1 MKKICKSI
9 YAHVHLLFSTLI
21 SILSAILFS
30 SLSKANKIKKL
41 ANVNQT
47 TTCSILAN
55 GPSLR
60 SVLEENHEQFLNQDL
75 FVVNFFAHSVYFQIL
90 KPKYYV
96 ITDNIFFK
104 EDYSENVNKLR
115 EAFNTINWDII
126 LWIPTGR
133 DNARFIKEVK
143 QNRFVKIMHY
153 NMTPIKAYR
162 SLEYFM
168 YKHNLGMP
176 RPQNVS
182 NTSIFLATNLHY
194 KTINLYGADH
204 SWLKTLYVND
214 DNQVC
219 FEDVH
224 FYDNKA
230 RNRQGDIGKL
240 SFLLSLYVM
249 AFDTHLRL
257 QDYAQHL
264 GVEILNHTSGSY
276 IDAYKRVK
284 SNA

>member
-1 MKKICKSI
+1 MKNLCKSL
-9 YAHVHLLFSTLI
+9 YAKTVLMLHTLI
-21 SILSAILFS
+21 SLLSILFFS
-30 SLSKANKIKKL
+30 SCANARRFKKM
-41 ANVNQT
+41 AMKNKNAS
-47 TTCSILAN
+47 CSILGN

-60 SVLEENHEQFLNQDL
+60 SVLEENHQQFIGQDL
-75 FVVNFFAHSVYFQIL
+75 VVVNFFAFSEYFEIL

-96 ITDNIFFK
+96 LTDNIFFK
-104 EDYSENVNKLR
+104 ETLSENVTKLLNC
-115 EAFNTINWDII
+115 FIGLSWDII
-126 LWIPTGR
+126 LCIPSGR
-133 DNARFIKEVK
+133 DNTFFISTIKK
-143 QNRFVKIMHY
+143 NPHIHISRY
-153 NMTPIKAYR
+153 NMTPLKSYKK
-162 SLEYFM
+162 LEYALF
-168 YKHNLGMP
+168 KRNLGMP
-176 RPQNVS
+176 RPQNVL
-182 NTSIFLATNLHY
+182 NTSIFLAINLHY
-194 KTINLYGADH
+194 KAINVYGADH

-257 QDYAQHL
+257 QDYAQYL
-264 GVEILNHTSGSY
+264 GVEILNHTPGSY